1 MSARPTRRQSTG
13 SIRPQRPTKRPLV
26 TGRMAKVP
34 AGFPNEES
42 GEAPSAGSAAVP
54 NGPSQLADA
63 RNDQGF
69 ESRPSPK
76 PVKRPG
82 KSALDADEQRPDHA
96 RSLRMAVYAVAGVVV
111 FAAAFIVLVLALNQ
125 LPLR

>member
-13 SIRPQRPTKRPLV
+13 SIRPQRPTKRPSA
-26 TGRMAKVP
+26 TGRMAAP
-34 AGFPNEES
+34 AGLPNEES
-42 GEAPSAGSAAVP
+42 GEAPSAGSAAIP

-63 RNDQGF
+63 RNGQGI

>member
-13 SIRPQRPTKRPLV
+13 SIRPQRPTKRPSV

-34 AGFPNEES
+34 
-42 GEAPSAGSAAVP
+42 
-54 NGPSQLADA
+54 
-63 RNDQGF
+63 
-69 ESRPSPK
+69 
-76 PVKRPG
+76 
-82 KSALDADEQRPDHA
+82 DEQRPDHA
-96 RSLRMAVYAVAGVVV
+96 RSFRMAVYAVAGVVV